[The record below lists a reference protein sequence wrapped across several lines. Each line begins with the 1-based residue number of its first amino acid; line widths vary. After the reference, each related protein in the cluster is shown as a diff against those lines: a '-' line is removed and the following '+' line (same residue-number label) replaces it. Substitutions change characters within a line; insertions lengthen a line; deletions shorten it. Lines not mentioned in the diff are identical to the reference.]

1 MAVSLADYV
10 ESLKREVQPPGSNL
24 FAGATDADWVG
35 YLADAFWEAR
45 LDGLLAGY
53 VVEYDA
59 GDDDGD
65 IVPADGD
72 GTAPDLDGRGMA
84 LVILYAGIKV
94 LRNRILN
101 MASGGIRAKAG
112 PVEYEQNQAAA
123 TVLSEML
130 KQLRA
135 TKDRI
140 LEAID
145 DSDETAVVM
154 IDIFS
159 SRLYGMDG
167 GGYFATPELSG

>member
-10 ESLKREVQPPGSNL
+10 ASLKREVQPPGTNL

-35 YLADAFWEAR
+35 YLADAFWMAR

-65 IVPADGD
+65 VVPVDGD
-72 GTAPDLDGRGMA
+72 GTGPDLDGRGMA
-84 LVILYAGIKV
+84 LVVLYAGITV
-94 LRNRILN
+94 LRNRVLN
-101 MASGGIRAKAG
+101 MATGGFKAKAG
-112 PVEYEQNQAAA
+112 PVEYEQNMAAA
-123 TVLSEML
+123 TVLAEML

-140 LEAID
+140 LEALD
-145 DSDETAVVM
+145 RGDETAVIMLDV
-154 IDIFS
+154 FS
-159 SRLYGMDG
+159 TRIYEPMSYYG
-167 GGYFATPELSG
+167 APELSG